1 MYTTRPTTNRLGLV
15 LAAVAAAAVIAFAIS
30 GSGAAAAT
38 APANSGCATTC
49 IDAGGTF
56 GETIPVSLDAA
67 GAAQFA
73 ATLRGRSD
81 QAGPITMDFLSVA
94 EGSEVVVLGS
104 DSTVANVRLSSG
116 HVGYVPATW
125 VLGA

>member
-15 LAAVAAAAVIAFAIS
+15 MAAMAAAAVVAFVIG
-30 GSGAAAAT
+30 GSGAAAT
-38 APANSGCATTC
+38 TTTDSGCATTC

-67 GAAQFA
+67 GAEQFA
-73 ATLRGRSD
+73 DILRGRSN

-94 EGSEVVVLGS
+94 EGSEVVVLDS
-104 DSTVANVRLSSG
+104 DSTIATVRLSSG
-116 HVGYVPATW
+116 RVGFVPATW
-125 VLGA
+125 VLSA

>member
-1 MYTTRPTTNRLGLV
+1 M
-15 LAAVAAAAVIAFAIS
+15 LAAVAAAAVIAFAIG
-30 GSGAAAAT
+30 GSGATAAVAD
-38 APANSGCATTC
+38 PGCATTC

-67 GAAQFA
+67 GAGQFA
-73 ATLRGRSD
+73 DILGGRSD

-104 DSTVANVRLSSG
+104 DSTVATVQLSSG
-116 HVGYVPATW
+116 RIGYVPATW
-125 VLGA
+125 VVGA

>member
-1 MYTTRPTTNRLGLV
+1 MYTTRPTTNRLGLA

-38 APANSGCATTC
+38 AESGCATTC

-67 GAAQFA
+67 GAEQFA
-73 ATLRGRSD
+73 NTLRGRSS

-104 DSTVANVRLSSG
+104 DSTVATVRLSSG

>member
-30 GSGAAAAT
+30 GSGAATAT
-38 APANSGCATTC
+38 ADSGCATTC

-56 GETIPVSLDAA
+56 GETIPVSLDPA

-73 ATLRGRSD
+73 DTLRGRSD

-104 DSTVANVRLSSG
+104 DRTIATVRLSSG
-116 HVGYVPATW
+116 HVGYVPANW